1 MATGHPADKLRKEVL
16 KDAYHFQKE
25 NFTKEPT
32 RADELLKSVNLFGI
46 RISTAKNMHH
56 GLYLHL

>member
-16 KDAYHFQKE
+16 KDAYHFQKG

-32 RADELLKSVNLFGI
+32 RADELLKIGESLGI
-46 RISTAKNMHH
+46 RISTAKNMHR